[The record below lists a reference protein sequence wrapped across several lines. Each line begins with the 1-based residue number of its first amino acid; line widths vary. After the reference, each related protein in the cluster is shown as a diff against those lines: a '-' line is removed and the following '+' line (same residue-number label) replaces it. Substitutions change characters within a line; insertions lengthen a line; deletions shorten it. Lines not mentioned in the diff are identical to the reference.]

1 MENFI
6 KYIGLYSTATV
17 AIAGMIGYLTKRIIE
32 QILNKDLEKF
42 KTELEAQNQ
51 IAKLNFDKEMESY
64 KSDLNLL
71 SSRQSL
77 LHEKRSEIILELY
90 QKLVSLHNSMLDMT
104 ARMRNV
110 TGKDQATIQKEELER
125 ITKTG
130 ELGNDFFNYYQ
141 TNKIFF
147 TANICELI
155 EEIQNGLR
163 ESHSDYSFKHLWG
176 LPHSEMTHD
185 MAIKANEKVK
195 DEIPKLMSKLE
206 NEFRKSIGVI
216 EESKK

>member
-1 MENFI
+1 MENLL
-6 KYIGLYSTATV
+6 KYIGLYTTATV

-32 QILNKDLEKF
+32 QVLNKDLEKF
-42 KTELEAQNQ
+42 KTNLEAQNQ

-71 SSRQSL
+71 NSRQSL
-77 LHEKRSEIILELY
+77 LHQKRSEMILDLY
-90 QKLVSLHNSMLDMT
+90 QKLVSLHNAMLDMT

-110 TGKDQATIQKEELER
+110 TGKDQETIQKEEFER
-125 ITKTG
+125 IQKTG

-141 TNKIFF
+141 TNKIYF
-147 TANICELI
+147 TTNICELI
-155 EEIQNGLR
+155 EEIQDGLR
-163 ESHSDYSFKHLWG
+163 QSHSDYSFKYLWG

-216 EESKK
+216 EGK